1 MKHRFYCSYKK
12 IIFYNTSINAL
23 LKHEEKMLAEMQDK
37 RHFIK
42 NQRNA
47 ICSIVYR
54 KTNYILRLF
63 YEEIS
68 LNYYKK

>member
-42 NQRNA
+42 KPKKRNMQYW
-47 ICSIVYR
+47 IQEN
-54 KTNYILRLF
+54 KLYITFIL
-63 YEEIS
+63 
-68 LNYYKK
+68 